1 MKYVYSVILL
11 FIFFA
16 SVYPQNPCPGT
27 PTVVYAGKT
36 YHTVQI
42 GNQCWL
48 VENLDVGN
56 QINGILEQTD
66 NNIIEKYCYNDDS
79 TNCTTLGGLY
89 EWAEALQYKNGA
101 TNSTSPNPVFTG
113 NVQGIC
119 PPGWHLPVVGDFNIL
134 ENAVHDDGNALKA
147 IGQGAGL
154 GAGTNTSGFSALLAG
169 TRFSD
174 GTFSLLN
181 IYNFFAGSTEKDA
194 ASVYFLDLGTDSNFI
209 YIGTNSKLYGR
220 SVRCLKDPDVI
231 NDNNC
236 PESQGFWKNH
246 TAEWPNIMPMM
257 LGTLNSYSQSKLLAI
272 FKTPVRGDAS
282 IILAYQLI
290 AAKLNVANNS
300 KLPDLVQNAILKSDT
315 AIGMNKI
322 PAGVRPN
329 TQLGHIM
336 ISLAEILEKYN
347 SGLLTPGC
355 KYVKD
360 GYYNF
365 LENQNDNDAGKYEFA
380 LLGNYPNPFNPT
392 TQIKFSLPDDG
403 FVTLKIF
410 NVTGQL
416 VKTLVNE
423 NMTPGNHT
431 IEWNATNDLGNNLP
445 TGIYFYRLQ
454 AGSLVKTSK
463 MIYMK

>member
-1 MKYVYSVILL
+1 MKFVYSIILL
-11 FIFFA
+11 FIFFT
-16 SVYPQNPCPGT
+16 SVYSQNPCSGT
-27 PTVVYAGKT
+27 PTVIYAGKT
-36 YHTVQI
+36 YHTVEI
-42 GNQCWL
+42 GSQCWL

-56 QINGILEQTD
+56 QIYGILEQTD
-66 NNIIEKYCYNDDS
+66 NNIIEKYCYNNDS
-79 TNCTTLGGLY
+79 ANCTAFGGLY
-89 EWAEALQYKNGA
+89 EWAEAVQYKNGA
-101 TNSTSPNPVFTG
+101 TNSTSPNPTFNG

-119 PPGWHLPVVGDFNIL
+119 PSGWHLPVVGDFDIL
-134 ENAVHDDGNALKA
+134 ANAVHNDGNSLKA
-147 IGQGAGL
+147 VGQGAGL
-154 GAGTNTSGFSALLAG
+154 GAGTNTSGFSALLTG

-194 ASVYFLDLGTDSNFI
+194 ANVYFLDLGTDSDFI

-220 SVRCLKDPDVI
+220 SVRCLKDSDII
-231 NDNNC
+231 NNGNC

-246 TAEWPNIMPMM
+246 TAAWPNVMPMM
-257 LGTLNSYSQSKLLAI
+257 IGTLNSYNQSKLLTI

-300 KLPDLVQNAILKSDT
+300 KVPDLVQNTISKSDA
-315 AIGMNKI
+315 AIGISKI

-329 TQLGHIM
+329 THLGHTM
-336 ISLAEILEKYN
+336 ISLAEILEEYN

-355 KYVKD
+355 KYDKVTD
-360 GYYNF
+360 HF
-365 LENQNDNDAGKYEFA
+365 LEKQNDNEAETNEFA

-403 FVTLKIF
+403 FVTLKIY

-423 NMTPGNHT
+423 KLTQGKHT
-431 IEWNATNDLGNNLP
+431 IEWNAKNDFGINLP

-454 AGSLVKTSK
+454 AGSSVKTSK

>member
-1 MKYVYSVILL
+1 MIRLIVLL
-11 FIFFA
+11 LA
-16 SVYPQNPCPGT
+16 AYM
-27 PTVVYAGKT
+27 
-36 YHTVQI
+36 
-42 GNQCWL
+42 
-48 VENLDVGN
+48 
-56 QINGILEQTD
+56 NGPKLCSIKMVRPIRLHL
-66 NNIIEKYCYNDDS
+66 IR
-79 TNCTTLGGLY
+79 
-89 EWAEALQYKNGA
+89 
-101 TNSTSPNPVFTG
+101 
-113 NVQGIC
+113 
-119 PPGWHLPVVGDFNIL
+119 HLPVHN
-134 ENAVHDDGNALKA
+134 DGNSLKA
-147 IGQGAGL
+147 VGQGTGL

-194 ASVYFLDLGTDSNFI
+194 ANVYFLDLGTDSNFI
-209 YIGTNSKLYGR
+209 FVGTNSKLYGR

-231 NDNNC
+231 NNNNC
-236 PESQGFWKNH
+236 PESQGFWKKH
-246 TAEWPNIMPMM
+246 TADWPNIMPMI
-257 LGTLNSYSQSKLLAI
+257 LGTLNSYNKSKLISI
-272 FKTPVRGDAS
+272 FKTPVKGDAS

-300 KLPDLVQNAILKSDT
+300 KLPDLVQNAISKSDA
-315 AIGMNKI
+315 AIGISKI
-322 PAGVRPN
+322 PARVRPN
-329 TQLGHIM
+329 TVLGHTM

-347 SGLLTPGC
+347 SGRLTPGC
-355 KYVKD
+355 KYGKD
-360 GYYNF
+360 GEPDF
-365 LENQNDNDAGKYEFA
+365 LENQNDNVAETSEFA

-403 FVTLKIF
+403 FITLKIY

-423 NMTPGNHT
+423 NMTQGNHT
-431 IEWNATNDLGNNLP
+431 IEWNATNDFGITLP